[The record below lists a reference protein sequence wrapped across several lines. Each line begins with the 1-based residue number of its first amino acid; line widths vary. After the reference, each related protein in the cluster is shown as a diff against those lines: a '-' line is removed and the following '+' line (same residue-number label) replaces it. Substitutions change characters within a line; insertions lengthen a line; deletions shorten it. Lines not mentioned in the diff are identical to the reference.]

1 MDRYMTFIQEYLL
14 QIVLFTVGVLLLVR
28 TLWSLARKK
37 MTETLSMFWSVTA
50 ILLVVAGLLLIPLNW
65 SQYITHGAVIFV
77 TVGFVLVFEGMYFLS
92 IQLSYTTRRTQE
104 LAIQISLLNQEHIKV
119 DECLSG
125 LSRQSRNQ
133 IWRTNTVAE
142 LTAEQAREEGTS
154 IEECAVCN

>member
-125 LSRQSRNQ
+125 LSSQSRNQ
-133 IWRTNTVAE
+133 IWRTNTIAE

>member
-1 MDRYMTFIQEYLL
+1 MTFIQEYLL
-14 QIVLFTVGVLLLVR
+14 QIVLLTVGVLLLVR

-92 IQLSYTTRRTQE
+92 IQLSYTTRRIQE

-125 LSRQSRNQ
+125 LSGQSRNQ
-133 IWRTNTVAE
+133 IWRTSTVAE
-142 LTAEQAREEGTS
+142 LTVVQAQKEGTS

>member
-133 IWRTNTVAE
+133 IWRTNTIAE

>member
-1 MDRYMTFIQEYLL
+1 MTFIQEYLL
-14 QIVLFTVGVLLLVR
+14 QIVLLTVGVLLLVR

-92 IQLSYTTRRTQE
+92 IQLSYTTRRIQE

-133 IWRTNTVAE
+133 IWRTNTIAE

>member
-1 MDRYMTFIQEYLL
+1 MTFIQEYLL

-92 IQLSYTTRRTQE
+92 IQLSYTTRRIQE

-133 IWRTNTVAE
+133 IWRTNTIAE